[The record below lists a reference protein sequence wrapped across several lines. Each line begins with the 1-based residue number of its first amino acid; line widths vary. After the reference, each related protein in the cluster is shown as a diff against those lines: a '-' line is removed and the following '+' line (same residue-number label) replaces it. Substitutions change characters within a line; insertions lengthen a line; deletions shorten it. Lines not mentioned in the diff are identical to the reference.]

1 MVLVVWM
8 WLPALGLLAGHG
20 EAQSCRPELRGIVE
34 NLARGRPAFQSSTLQ
49 DNFRGV
55 AKKAV
60 DGNCRGDWYKD
71 YTCSHTQL
79 ETDPLW
85 YVDLGSEHAISAVV
99 VKNREDSCGE
109 RLKGAEIRV
118 GDSVQNHGKDN
129 VLCGTITDG
138 SLGSISTIFCHGKIG
153 RYVTI
158 SIPGRPE
165 YLTLCEVE
173 VYGTK
178 LCLSILKAGQG
189 QG

>member
-1 MVLVVWM
+1 M

-20 EAQSCRPELRGIVE
+20 EAQSCRPELRDFAK
-34 NLARGRPAFQSSTLQ
+34 NLARGRPAFQSSTWQ
-49 DNFRGV
+49 DNFNGV
-55 AKKAV
+55 AGKAV
-60 DGNCRGDWYKD
+60 DGNCGGDWYND
-71 YTCSHTQL
+71 HTCTHTQL

-99 VKNREDSCGE
+99 VKNREDCCGE
-109 RLKGAEIRV
+109 RLVGAEIRV
-118 GDSVQNHGKDN
+118 GDFVQNHGKAN

-138 SLGSISTIFCHGKIG
+138 SLGSISTIFCYGKIG

-158 SIPGRPE
+158 SIPGHPE

-178 LCLSILKAGQG
+178 VCSYSRKPCVTGQG